1 MACIPTAA
9 AGGERGAAGGVP
21 RRAAP
26 EHEDDA
32 DAAEG
37 DEHGAHQDVDHE
49 NVPLGRS
56 CDALHR
62 ASPHSISVTQT
73 FLEFSLVSSV
83 HFTRLMI
90 SPISRYS
97 VVMLY
102 AVLSNARSHLKVL
115 SVVLWT

>member
-1 MACIPTAA
+1 MACIVPAA

-49 NVPLGRS
+49 NVPLGRPR
-56 CDALHR
+56 DALHR
-62 ASPHSISVTQT
+62 ARVY
-73 FLEFSLVSSV
+73 SLHLNLHKPSLNS
-83 HFTRLMI
+83 
-90 SPISRYS
+90 
-97 VVMLY
+97 
-102 AVLSNARSHLKVL
+102 LSCCRCTLHD
-115 SVVLWT
+115 

>member
-1 MACIPTAA
+1 MACIVPAA

-49 NVPLGRS
+49 NVPLGRPR
-56 CDALHR
+56 DALHHRR
-62 ASPHSISVTQT
+62 ASPHSIST
-73 FLEFSLVSSV
+73 FTNL
-83 HFTRLMI
+83 
-90 SPISRYS
+90 P
-97 VVMLY
+97 
-102 AVLSNARSHLKVL
+102 
-115 SVVLWT
+115 